1 MTGVQTCALPISWE
15 LNGGEFPA
23 VVVPTN
29 AELWEAFKPYYNTYY
44 GLARADQ
51 PIDKVSTF
59 ANAKMQEI
67 MTDEA
72 SEYKWLG
79 DYVLSVATAAGVTL
93 STDMASANESG
104 WRWAVHAFFNA
115 AEGQYG
121 AAGINFT
128 EAGKQE
134 VWGAAYEAEYGVVLP
149 TEPVDAPY
157 TLPTPVKEGYTFVGW
172 YDNAEGTGEAMTVL
186 PAGWAGT
193 IYAIWKQD
201 TTTDIENTI
210 VAEQPVKI
218 VRNGQL
224 LIIVGDSVFNIIG
237 QQVK

>member
-1 MTGVQTCALPISWE
+1 MHLQRMSIFFCAIKKGFFS
-15 LNGGEFPA
+15 
-23 VVVPTN
+23 
-29 AELWEAFKPYYNTYY
+29 TYLQQY
-44 GLARADQ
+44 TQ
-51 PIDKVSTF
+51 
-59 ANAKMQEI
+59 
-67 MTDEA
+67 
-72 SEYKWLG
+72 WLG
-79 DYVLSVATAAGVTL
+79 DYVLSLATAAGVTL
-93 STDMASANESG
+93 STDMAAANESG

-149 TEPVDAPY
+149 TEAMDEDYV
-157 TLPTPVKEGYTFVGW
+157 LPTPVKEGYTFVGW
-172 YDNAEGTGEAMTVL
+172 YDNTEGTGEAMTVL

-224 LIIVGDSVFNIIG
+224 LIMVGDSVFNVMG
-237 QQVK
+237 QQMK

>member
-1 MTGVQTCALPISWE
+1 
-15 LNGGEFPA
+15 
-23 VVVPTN
+23 
-29 AELWEAFKPYYNTYY
+29 
-44 GLARADQ
+44 
-51 PIDKVSTF
+51 
-59 ANAKMQEI
+59 

-172 YDNAEGTGEAMTVL
+172 YDNAEGKGEAMTVL

-193 IYAIWKQD
+193 LYAIWTED
-201 TTTDIENTI
+201 TATDIENTI
-210 VAEQPVKI
+210 VSEQAMKI
-218 VRNGQL
+218 VRNGQVFIL
-224 LIIVGDSVFNIIG
+224 KGNKMFNIMG